1 MSGAEAKHKADM
13 TALQMEMRAKMAA
26 ARERKGLLIIHTGDG
41 KGKTSAALGMLL
53 RSLGHGFKCA
63 VVQFIKGDRGSAET
77 LLQSPLLSWERVGE
91 GFTWD
96 TQSRER
102 DIRKAR
108 EGWERVLGRLADP
121 ELRFLLLDELNIVLA
136 YGYLPVPEVV
146 EALKA
151 KRADL
156 HVVVTGRGAPSELIG
171 LADLVTE
178 MKEIKHPFAHGI
190 QAQAGIEF

>member
-1 MSGAEAKHKADM
+1 MSAQEDHAERM
-13 TALQMEMRAKMAA
+13 QALQAEMRAKMAA
-26 ARERKGLLIIHTGDG
+26 ARDRKGLIIVHTGDG

-63 VVQFIKGDRGSAET
+63 VFQFIKGDRATAES
-77 LLQSPLLSWERVGE
+77 LLASPMLRWERVGE

-96 TQSRER
+96 TQNRDR
-102 DIRKAR
+102 DITKAR
-108 EGWERVLGRLADP
+108 EGWEKALAAMADP
-121 ELRFLLLDELNIVLA
+121 DLKFLLLDELNIVLA
-136 YGYLPVPEVV
+136 YNYLPVDEVIA
-146 EALKA
+146 ALKA

-156 HVVVTGRGAPSELIG
+156 HVVVTGRGAPEGLIA

>member
-1 MSGAEAKHKADM
+1 MSAQDDHAERM
-13 TALQMEMRAKMAA
+13 QTLQAEMRAKMAA
-26 ARERKGLLIIHTGDG
+26 ARDRKGLIIVHTGDG

-63 VVQFIKGDRGSAET
+63 VFQFIKGDRATAES
-77 LLQSPLLSWERVGE
+77 LLASPLLRWERVGE

-96 TQSRER
+96 TQNRDR
-102 DIRKAR
+102 DIAKAR
-108 EGWERVLGRLADP
+108 EGWEKAVLAMADP
-121 ELRFLLLDELNIVLA
+121 DLKFLLLDELNIVLA
-136 YGYLPVPEVV
+136 YEYLPVDEVIA
-146 EALKA
+146 ALKA

-156 HVVVTGRGAPSELIG
+156 HVVVTGRGAPESLIA

>member
-1 MSGAEAKHKADM
+1 MSDSEAAHKAEM
-13 TALQMEMRAKMAA
+13 ETLQAEMRAKMAA
-26 ARERKGLLIIHTGDG
+26 ARERKGLLIVHTGDG

-53 RSLGHGFKCA
+53 RSLGHGHKCA

-77 LLQSPLLSWERVGE
+77 LLKSPLLSWERVGE

-96 TQSRER
+96 TQSKER
-102 DIRKAR
+102 DTAKAR
-108 EGWERVLGRLADP
+108 EGWARVLQHLADP
-121 ELRFLLLDELNIVLA
+121 DLKFLLLDELNIVLA
-136 YGYLPVPEVV
+136 YHYLPAAEVV

-156 HVVVTGRGAPSELIG
+156 HVVVTGRGAPEELIE

-178 MKEIKHPFAHGI
+178 MKEIKHPFTQGV

>member
-1 MSGAEAKHKADM
+1 MSDSEAAHKAEM
-13 TALQMEMRAKMAA
+13 ETLQAEMRSKMAA
-26 ARERKGLLIIHTGDG
+26 ARERKGLLIVHTGDG

-77 LLQSPLLSWERVGE
+77 LLKSPLLSWERVGE

-96 TQSRER
+96 TQSKER
-102 DIRKAR
+102 DIQKAR
-108 EGWERVLGRLADP
+108 EGWTRVLDHLADP
-121 ELRFLLLDELNIVLA
+121 DLKFLLLDELNIVLA
-136 YGYLPVPEVV
+136 YHYLPVAEVV

-156 HVVVTGRGAPSELIG
+156 HVVVTGRGAPPELIE

-178 MKEIKHPFAHGI
+178 MKEIKHPFTQGV

>member
-1 MSGAEAKHKADM
+1 MNGEAAHKAEM
-13 TALQMEMRAKMAA
+13 ETLQTEMRAKMAA
-26 ARERKGLLIIHTGDG
+26 ARERKGLLIVHTGDG

-77 LLQSPLLSWERVGE
+77 LLKSPLLSWERVGE

-102 DIRKAR
+102 DTQKAR
-108 EGWERVLGRLADP
+108 EGWERVLQHLADP
-121 ELRFLLLDELNIVLA
+121 GLKFLLLDELNIVLA
-136 YGYLPVPEVV
+136 YHYLPVSEVAA
-146 EALKA
+146 ALKT

-156 HVVVTGRGAPSELIG
+156 HVVVTGRGAPPELLE

-178 MKEIKHPFAHGI
+178 MREIKHPFTQGV